1 MNKIDIV
8 IPSLDETLLGWA
20 QRKEEL
26 ASRNIHVICSPTS
39 TIEIFVDK
47 WLTYEFFLKNNIPT
61 PNTSQSQEFSLLKPR
76 FGRGG
81 KGVGIV
87 SHNVSMEG
95 LISQQFVNG
104 VEYTIDVFC
113 DLHGV
118 PIYII
123 PRKRLKIEGGKSTSG
138 VVDMNQEII
147 EWVRE
152 ICSKI
157 RFTGPINIQCIR
169 DVTGQIFFIEI
180 NPRIAGGMALGFAAS
195 ENWIPLIVAN
205 LVHKMDIVPVKVMNE
220 MKMMRYYAEI
230 FTV

>member
-1 MNKIDIV
+1 M
-8 IPSLDETLLGWA
+8 
-20 QRKEEL
+20 
-26 ASRNIHVICSPTS
+26 
-39 TIEIFVDK
+39 
-47 WLTYEFFLKNNIPT
+47 
-61 PNTSQSQEFSLLKPR
+61 
-76 FGRGG
+76 
-81 KGVGIV
+81 GIV